1 MKCPKEVVL
10 KQGKEALI
18 RPLEKLDEEM
28 LARFYQE
35 IPESDRWFMRYDV
48 LNPHIIHK
56 WIEGIDTGTV
66 YSVIALSDNRI
77 VGHASLHLRGHGCT
91 RHIGRIRIMIVP
103 EFRHLRLG
111 TWMLLDI
118 IKLAMDTGLE
128 ELRSDFVVGIED
140 AAIEAAHKLDF
151 FERAELKNYV
161 KDSCGNFHHMVI
173 MTKRLHKNWGDF

>member
-18 RPLEKLDEEM
+18 RPLEKSDEAM
-28 LARFYQE
+28 LTQFYRE

-48 LNPHIIHK
+48 LDPRIIHK

-66 YSVIALSDNRI
+66 YSVIALSEGRI

-103 EFRHLRLG
+103 EYRHLRLG

-118 IKLAMDTGLE
+118 IKLDMDTGLE

-161 KDSCGNFHHMVI
+161 KDSCGNLHHMVI

>member
-18 RPLEKLDEEM
+18 RPLEKSDEAM
-28 LARFYQE
+28 LTQFYRE

-48 LNPHIIHK
+48 LDPRIIHK

-66 YSVIALSDNRI
+66 YSVIALSEGRI

-103 EFRHLRLG
+103 EYRHLRLG

-151 FERAELKNYV
+151 FERSELKNYV
-161 KDSCGNFHHMVI
+161 KDSCGNLHHMVI